1 VADGLLASAELVT
14 HSRWKKA
21 NLYFLSHEH
30 GRVIWSFF
38 KKLTRFVALTKRLL
52 TANHGS
58 GIGGCKILK
67 QCYEREMNFYRGKSR
82 ICITLRGHTRDSL
95 FLVLIMAAFG
105 FPAPAPPRGPT
116 VDVS

>member
-1 VADGLLASAELVT
+1 M
-14 HSRWKKA
+14 
-21 NLYFLSHEH
+21 
-30 GRVIWSFF
+30 VIF

-52 TANHGS
+52 TASHGS